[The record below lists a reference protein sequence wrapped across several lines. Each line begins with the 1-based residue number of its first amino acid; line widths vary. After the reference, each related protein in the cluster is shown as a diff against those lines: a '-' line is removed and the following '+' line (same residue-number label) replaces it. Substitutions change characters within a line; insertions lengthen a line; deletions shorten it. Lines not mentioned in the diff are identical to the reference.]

1 MITIDLTENI
11 NFASTDIIL
20 IEKDINNN
28 VLFKVI
34 LTDADF
40 EGVIDWIPFN
50 ETSNIDSLVYKYNA
64 DYDYAQENFTQ
75 IIRLQEFFDQLVA
88 ITNLVHM
95 DFLPYFDALKQ
106 ICISTLQ
113 HGNRLFIKIE

>member
-11 NFASTDIIL
+11 YFSSTDVIL

-50 ETSNIDSLVYKYNA
+50 ETSNIDSLVYKYNT
-64 DYDYAQENFTQ
+64 NFRT
-75 IIRLQEFFDQLVA
+75 IDFIPITRVQEFYDQLIN
-88 ITNLVHM
+88 ITNQVHPL
-95 DFLPYFDALKQ
+95 FLTYFDALKQ
-106 ICISTLQ
+106 ISNSTLQ